1 MIKDIALG
9 GRGGRC
15 LGIDVIRT
23 MTLYFK
29 LVISRLVFYHKNE
42 KKYSNHHYLGVVDEE
57 VFFPNTIKD

>member
-29 LVISRLVFYHKNE
+29 LVISRWFFYHKNE
-42 KKYSNHHYLGVVDEE
+42 KNIENIIILE
-57 VFFPNTIKD
+57 